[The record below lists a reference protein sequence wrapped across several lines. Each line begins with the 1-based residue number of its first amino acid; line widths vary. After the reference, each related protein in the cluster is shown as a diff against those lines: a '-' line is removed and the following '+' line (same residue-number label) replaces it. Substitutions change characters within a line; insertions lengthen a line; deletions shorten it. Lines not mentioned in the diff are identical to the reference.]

1 MFHILV
7 PASLPGRLILRRK
20 KNNIGVESGFVL
32 VSTQAGFATLKLLEP
47 MIHCRMISSQSTVQY
62 TGEMY
67 SCCNQCY

>member
-47 MIHCRMISSQSTVQY
+47 MIQCRMIRSQSTVQC
-62 TGEMY
+62 TVHW
-67 SCCNQCY
+67 